1 MSHQHIIITG
11 GAGFIGSTLAER
23 LLMQGHRVTA
33 IDNFDDFYEEQL
45 KRENIAPLLERSTFR
60 LIRADI
66 RDYDALLA
74 ELTDH
79 YDAIVHL
86 AAKAGV
92 RPSIKNPLVY
102 QQVNVNG
109 TQNLLEVAKV
119 KDIKQFVFGSS
130 SSVYG
135 INPDV
140 PWREDNYVL
149 QPISPYASSKVS
161 GELLGH
167 VYSHLYGIRFLALRF
182 FTVYGPRQRPDLAI
196 NKFVRFILE
205 GKEIPVFG
213 DGTTRRDYT
222 YVGDIVKGIEAAL
235 RYEDSLYEIVNLG
248 NHNTVSLSE
257 LIATIEKVLDKKA
270 LINRLSLLPGDVP
283 QTFADIDMARRLFGY
298 QPDTSL
304 EAGITNFVN
313 WYSTKLYVN
322 G

>member
-270 LINRLSLLPGDVP
+270 LINRLPMQPGDVP
-283 QTFADIDMARRLFGY
+283 QTFADIDKARRLFGY

>member
-1 MSHQHIIITG
+1 MSHKHIIITG
-11 GAGFIGSTLAER
+11 GAGFIGSTLSEN
-23 LLMQGHRVTA
+23 LLAQGHRVTV
-33 IDNFDDFYEEQL
+33 IDNFDDFYDEQL
-45 KRENIAPLLERSTFR
+45 KQENVAPLLEQPQFR

-66 RDYDALLA
+66 RDYDAMLA
-74 ELTDH
+74 QLTDE

-109 TQNLLEVAKV
+109 TQNMLEIAKV
-119 KDIKQFVFGSS
+119 KNIKQFVFGSS

-182 FTVYGPRQRPDLAI
+182 FTVYGPKQRPDLAI

-222 YVGDIVKGIEAAL
+222 YVKDIVQGIEAAIH
-235 RYEDSLYEIVNLG
+235 YQDSIYEIVNIG

-270 LINRLSLLPGDVP
+270 IINRLPMQPGDVP
-283 QTFADIDMARRLFGY
+283 QTYANIDKARKLFNY
-298 QPDTSL
+298 QPNTTL
-304 EAGITNFVN
+304 EEGITNFVN
-313 WYSTKLYVN
+313 WYSAKLYVN

>member
-1 MSHQHIIITG
+1 MSHKHIIITG
-11 GAGFIGSTLAER
+11 GAGFIGSTLSEN
-23 LLMQGHRVTA
+23 LLAQGHRVTV
-33 IDNFDDFYEEQL
+33 IDNFDDFYDEQL
-45 KRENIAPLLERSTFR
+45 KQENIAPLQEQPQFR

-66 RDYDALLA
+66 RDYDAMLA
-74 ELTDH
+74 QLTDE

-109 TQNLLEVAKV
+109 TQNMLEIAKV
-119 KDIKQFVFGSS
+119 KNIKQFVFGSS

-182 FTVYGPRQRPDLAI
+182 FTVYGPKQRPDLAI

-222 YVGDIVKGIEAAL
+222 YVKDIVQGIEAAIH
-235 RYEDSLYEIVNLG
+235 YQDSIYEIVNIG

-270 LINRLSLLPGDVP
+270 IINRLPMQPGDVP
-283 QTFADIDMARRLFGY
+283 QTYADIDKARKLFNY
-298 QPDTSL
+298 QPNTTL
-304 EAGITNFVN
+304 EEGITNFVN
-313 WYSTKLYVN
+313 WYSAKLYVN